1 MLFLKWTQ
9 PILHPNKPAV
19 ATYFQAWKKAHLVRL
34 KRYVMKMFQEILLEI
49 EKESFTS
56 LFKRGRDRQGGE
68 IENWR
73 GQGWHSLWQIG
84 EENVNL
90 FNFVFD

>member
-1 MLFLKWTQ
+1 
-9 PILHPNKPAV
+9 
-19 ATYFQAWKKAHLVRL
+19 
-34 KRYVMKMFQEILLEI
+34 MFQEILLEI

-73 GQGWHSLWQIG
+73 GQGWDSLWQIG

-90 FNFVFD
+90 FNFVFDYLDFFLRHKSRPSSGLFLEWILEKFQELSKSKED